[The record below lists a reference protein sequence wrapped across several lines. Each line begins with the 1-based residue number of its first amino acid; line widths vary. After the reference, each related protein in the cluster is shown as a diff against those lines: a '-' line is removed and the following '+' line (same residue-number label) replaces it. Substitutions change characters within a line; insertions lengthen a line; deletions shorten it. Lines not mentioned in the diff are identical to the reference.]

1 MTGLR
6 PDDSQM
12 IAEVYSGLSL
22 GVITEHTPEND
33 VEQVDQFKINRVKIY
48 VKRGEQN
55 PEIMYRGKV
64 IDYDDRDVL
73 TTITANTEDN
83 RRIILKIDKRDSI
96 DVTVLDGNGNMQ
108 DEFNVNGMQLRDI
121 DNPDELSILKIEQTD

>member
-33 VEQVDQFKINRVKIY
+33 VARGSRGRKARTNETNKRSYRSIPGCIVDIWHRK
-48 VKRGEQN
+48 
-55 PEIMYRGKV
+55 YRAWCV
-64 IDYDDRDVL
+64 R
-73 TTITANTEDN
+73 NC
-83 RRIILKIDKRDSI
+83 
-96 DVTVLDGNGNMQ
+96 
-108 DEFNVNGMQLRDI
+108 QLPI
-121 DNPDELSILKIEQTD
+121 

>member
-73 TTITANTEDN
+73 TTITASTEDN

>member
-48 VKRGEQN
+48 VKHGEQN

-73 TTITANTEDN
+73 TTITASTEDN